1 MSTFLWESIA
11 FGPIHSRRLGHSL
24 GINLLPIDVKICS
37 FNCLYCECG
46 WTLEKS
52 LTAREYY
59 PVEEVLQAIEYK
71 LIRCRDNN
79 VPVDSITFSGNGE
92 PTLHPHFDKI
102 IDRLIPL
109 RDQYYPNAV
118 ISCLSN
124 ATQLTRP
131 EVRAALQR
139 IENPLLKLD
148 AGTQEMLDTINAPI
162 VPVDIEEIVEH
173 LESFNG
179 NLIIQ
184 SMFLSGEKEGV
195 PFDNSEEPNFSKW
208 LQRVVD
214 IRPRKVMV
222 YSLDRET
229 PALQL
234 HKFDKEKLEEIAEKV
249 RAKGITTET
258 Y

>member
-24 GINLLPIDVKICS
+24 GINLLPTDVKICS

-59 PVEEVLQAIEYK
+59 SVDTVMQAIEHK
-71 LIRCRDNN
+71 LKSCAESNT
-79 VPVDSITFSGNGE
+79 PVDSITFSGNGE
-92 PTLHPHFDKI
+92 PTLHPQFDQI
-102 IDRLIPL
+102 IDQLIPL
-109 RDQYYPNAV
+109 RDKYYPQAV

-124 ATQLTRP
+124 ATQLMRP
-131 EVRAALQR
+131 EICAALKR
-139 IENPLLKLD
+139 IENPILKLD
-148 AGTQEMLDTINAPI
+148 AGTQEMLDIINAPTI
-162 VPVDIEEIVEH
+162 PVDIQQVVNE
-173 LESFNG
+173 LCTFNG

-184 SMFLSGEKEGV
+184 TMFLSGEQDGIA
-195 PFDNSEEPNFSKW
+195 FDNSKGESFVQW
-208 LQRVVD
+208 LDFVKRIHPKRVM
-214 IRPRKVMV
+214 I

-234 HKFDKEKLEEIAEKV
+234 HKFDKQKLEEIADQV
-249 RAKGITTET
+249 RCFNIQVDS

>member
-11 FGPIHSRRLGHSL
+11 FGPIHSRRLGSSL
-24 GINLLPIDVKICS
+24 GVNLLPTDVKICS

-59 PVEEVLQAIEYK
+59 PVETVLQAIENK
-71 LIRCRDNN
+71 LKTSLENN
-79 VPVDSITFSGNGE
+79 IPVDSITFSGNGE
-92 PTLHPHFDKI
+92 PTLHPHFDGVI
-102 IDRLIPL
+102 NGLIPL
-109 RDQYYPNAV
+109 RDKYYPNAV

-124 ATQLTRP
+124 ATQLMRP
-131 EVRAALQR
+131 EVCAALKR

-148 AGTQEMLDTINAPI
+148 AGTQEMLDLINEPTI
-162 VPVDIEEIVEH
+162 PVNLSEVVSQ
-173 LESFNG
+173 LQSFNG

-184 SMFLSGEKEGV
+184 SMFLSGEKDGRT
-195 PFDNSEEPNFSKW
+195 FDNSEEPDFSIW
-208 LQRVVD
+208 LDLVQS
-214 IRPRKVMV
+214 IRPKKVMI

-229 PALQL
+229 PAQKL
-234 HKFDKEKLEEIAEKV
+234 HKFDKEKLETIAEKV
-249 RAKGITTET
+249 RALGIITET